1 MTINHIFLLISASKF
16 AATRIFYRTALKP
29 LGYTELLAP
38 SDQLIGLGSDYPTSS
53 SRLFLTS
60 REVGLRIWQF
70 RLRVRCS
77 FPSQNVIDTLESG
90 Y

>member
-38 SDQLIGLGSDYPTSS
+38 SDQLIGLGSDYPY
-53 SRLFLTS
+53 LFLKAIPDEQRGRPTHLAVQAS
-60 REVGLRIWQF
+60 STL
-70 RLRVRCS
+70 L
-77 FPSQNVIDTLESG
+77 FPFAKRDRYS
-90 Y
+90 